1 MRNVTLGL
9 AGAIGHDPAA
19 AIFVEGELVAAV
31 EEERLIRRKHAK
43 NEMPFLAAMQCLKI
57 AGLRSSEVT
66 HIATP
71 YAPVSL
77 FSKARW
83 HYAYRHWY
91 APDRSID
98 SLLNGNRRYRRHVK
112 DLRALV
118 EKLHI
123 SNLTTQL
130 VPVEHQLAHAS
141 SVYHLAGG
149 DEKTAIFCNDSKGEY
164 ANIFLGYGHK
174 GKIVKIKQFYSPD
187 SLCGLYSALT
197 DYLGFET
204 LDGEFKVM
212 GLAAYGDAE
221 KYDLSSLAKFKRGRL
236 KVDTRLVTTIGMRR
250 YKAKSRGHFF
260 SRELVKM
267 LGPRRAG
274 HLLEDPYVHYASA
287 IQKLYEDLAL
297 QIVDY
302 YLGDVLAESG
312 RLALA
317 GTGAMNIRLN
327 HRFNSHPRVKEL
339 LVHPACGDS
348 GTAIGAAAFAVHQAG
363 LRVKP
368 LHNVYLGPC
377 FSTED
382 CLNACMNHRDK
393 PIWEVLPN
401 THEKAAELLANGQ
414 VVAWFRGRMEFGPR
428 ALGNRSILA
437 NPLQMGI
444 TEAINQQVKF
454 REHWRPYSLS
464 ILDSIAQQLLPE
476 QSQDEFMCLSSPA
489 SQKWQEQYPLTVYRD
504 GTMRAQIVVKQTNP
518 DFHELLSAFQGLT
531 GHGLLI
537 NASLNRP
544 GEALVCSPQHA
555 LDMFLGTDLN
565 YMIMEDVLVT
575 KRESSPKW

>member
-1 MRNVTLGL
+1 
-9 AGAIGHDPAA
+9 
-19 AIFVEGELVAAV
+19 
-31 EEERLIRRKHAK
+31 
-43 NEMPFLAAMQCLKI
+43 
-57 AGLRSSEVT
+57 
-66 HIATP
+66 
-71 YAPVSL
+71 
-77 FSKARW
+77 
-83 HYAYRHWY
+83 
-91 APDRSID
+91 
-98 SLLNGNRRYRRHVK
+98 
-112 DLRALV
+112 
-118 EKLHI
+118 
-123 SNLTTQL
+123 
-130 VPVEHQLAHAS
+130 
-141 SVYHLAGG
+141 
-149 DEKTAIFCNDSKGEY
+149 
-164 ANIFLGYGHK
+164 
-174 GKIVKIKQFYSPD
+174 
-187 SLCGLYSALT
+187 
-197 DYLGFET
+197 
-204 LDGEFKVM
+204 
-212 GLAAYGDAE
+212 
-221 KYDLSSLAKFKRGRL
+221 
-236 KVDTRLVTTIGMRR
+236 
-250 YKAKSRGHFF
+250 
-260 SRELVKM
+260 
-267 LGPRRAG
+267 
-274 HLLEDPYVHYASA
+274 
-287 IQKLYEDLAL
+287 
-297 QIVDY
+297 
-302 YLGDVLAESG
+302 
-312 RLALA
+312 
-317 GTGAMNIRLN
+317 
-327 HRFNSHPRVKEL
+327 
-339 LVHPACGDS
+339 
-348 GTAIGAAAFAVHQAG
+348 
-363 LRVKP
+363 
-368 LHNVYLGPC
+368 
-377 FSTED
+377 
-382 CLNACMNHRDK
+382 MNHRDK